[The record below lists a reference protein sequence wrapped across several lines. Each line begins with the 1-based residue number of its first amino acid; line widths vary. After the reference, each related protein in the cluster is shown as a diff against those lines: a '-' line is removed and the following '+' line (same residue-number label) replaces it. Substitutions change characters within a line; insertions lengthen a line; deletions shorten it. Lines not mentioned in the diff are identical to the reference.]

1 MAVSGLGTFP
11 EIPGNM
17 YLVVMDHVPWSLL
30 AARESSDCSFLT
42 EHMTLLDSLKE
53 DEIGK

>member
-42 EHMTLLDSLKE
+42 EHIDIAGFS
-53 DEIGK
+53 